1 MDPRVFNA
9 SVLVGLLMVAAGT
22 AVRFSWPVALIVVG
36 SILIV
41 GSIAAAL
48 VNPPR
53 G

>member
-9 SVLVGLLMVAAGT
+9 SVLAGLLMVAVGT

-36 SILIV
+36 ATLIG
-41 GSIAAAL
+41 GSLVAAC